1 MKIIELKL
9 KPQNASEAIE
19 VMDFSIHACG
29 EAAFTTIL
37 PSRTTSEEEEE
48 EEEDIGNLEELS
60 ELN

>member
-29 EAAFTTIL
+29 EAASTTIL
-37 PSRTTSEEEEE
+37 PSGTTSDDEED
-48 EEEDIGNLEELS
+48 EEDIGNLEELS

>member
-1 MKIIELKL
+1 MEIIELKL

-29 EAAFTTIL
+29 EAASTTIL
-37 PSRTTSEEEEE
+37 PSGTTSEEEE

>member
-29 EAAFTTIL
+29 EAASSTSL
-37 PSRTTSEEEEE
+37 PSETTSEEE

-60 ELN
+60 